1 MAKLVIEV
9 PEELRGL
16 GEAFATM
23 VARVQGPVAG
33 TRGGTAVDYGQVEQ
47 TIAEEAGGIE
57 LAAHRTILE
66 ALDVDV
72 PTVIIGGLRYTK
84 VGRCEAPYHTLA
96 GSVSIERSLDRQS
109 GQRGG
114 HPGGR
119 VVDPVSL
126 RAGVVGAG
134 LAAAHGAGDG
144 PPGATGALARRGGD
158 GRGVRPPALLAVQ
171 RRAGRP
177 SGGRAGGGGSP
188 GQRGRVDRHL
198 RGALRGAIGQ
208 CVARPRER
216 TDGGAAAPPRRP
228 PAQGGAQAAGR
239 ADVSHGVLWHGDAA
253 RRAGGGAPYDPLRVH
268 ARGRRAGDA
277 GPVGARHRGRD
288 A

>member
-57 LAAHRTILE
+57 LAAHRATILE
-66 ALDVDV
+66 SLDVDV

-84 VGRCEAPYHTLA
+84 GGTLRGAVSHLGRVGVDRAIAGPPVGPAWRAPGGA
-96 GSVSIERSLDRQS
+96 GGRP
-109 GQRGG
+109 GQPARGG
-114 HPGGR
+114 R
-119 VVDPVSL
+119 
-126 RAGVVGAG
+126 VGAG

-144 PPGATGALARRGGD
+144 PPGATGPSRDVTVATAGEY
-158 GRGVRPPALLAVQ
+158 GRLPYSRSSVERVTC
-171 RRAGRP
+171 P

-188 GQRGRVDRHL
+188 GQRGHVDRHL
-198 RGALRGAIGQ
+198 RGALRG
-208 CVARPRER
+208 
-216 TDGGAAAPPRRP
+216 
-228 PAQGGAQAAGR
+228 
-239 ADVSHGVLWHGDAA
+239 
-253 RRAGGGAPYDPLRVH
+253 
-268 ARGRRAGDA
+268 
-277 GPVGARHRGRD
+277 RD
-288 A
+288 RSVCRSTA